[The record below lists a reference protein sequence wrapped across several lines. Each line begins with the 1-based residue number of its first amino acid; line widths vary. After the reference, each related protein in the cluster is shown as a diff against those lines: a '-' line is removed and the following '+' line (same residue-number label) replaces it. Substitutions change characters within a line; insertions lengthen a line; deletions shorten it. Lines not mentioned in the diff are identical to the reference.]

1 MSFDYSQYGKKAA
14 HFRQARRLALAA
26 SQAAGALWEFRWDPA
41 TTGAVCLVNRVTL
54 KAIQIAAATPEE
66 LRFNLK
72 VGRTFTASDDTNTA
86 SILRSASDMQKL
98 NGDYADTLLA
108 GFRESNSAT
117 AATGGTK
124 TLDTDSIAQGSL
136 LSLAAVQ
143 TTPSLTALT
152 VFDYAP
158 LANGEQPLRLESD
171 EGWVISLEVAKGAT
185 TGIVLLMETE
195 WTEVLAN
202 AGV

>member
-1 MSFDYSQYGKKAA
+1 MSHDFSQYGRKFS
-14 HFRQARRLALAA
+14 HFRQARRYAMANT
-26 SQAAGALWEFRWDPA
+26 QEAGALWEFRWDPV
-41 TTGAVCLVNRVTL
+41 TNTDAVCLVNRVKL
-54 KAIQIAAATPEE
+54 SAIQIAAATAEE

-72 VGRTFTASDDTNTA
+72 VARAFTATDDTNTA
-86 SILRSASDMQKL
+86 SILRSSDMQKL
-98 NGDYADTLLA
+98 NGDSFDSQLA

-143 TTPSLTALT
+143 TTPSAAQLV

-158 LANGEQPLRLESD
+158 LLDNEQPLRLEAD
-171 EGWVISLEVAKGAT
+171 EGWVISLEVAKGAS
-185 TGIVLLMETE
+185 TGIVLIMETA
-195 WTEVLAN
+195 WTEVLATN
-202 AGV
+202 NV